1 VKRFVLNVLA
11 PPEAMASLAES
22 MFEGTDVFEGTD
34 GKFPV
39 ILQARLWKTRRRRN
53 VSWEG
58 GKIAA
63 ESIYDYGAE
72 VLKIHQLWRASIRIT
87 HR

>member
-1 VKRFVLNVLA
+1 VLNVLA

-22 MFEGTDVFEGTD
+22 MFEGTD